1 MTAVRRVLAVIAV
14 SAAAVLAGPAGSASA
29 HPLGNFTVNTYS
41 GILIRPQVLEVRYVL
56 DLAEIP
62 TFQERSEIDADGDGA
77 TEAHERSAWAA
88 GRAEAIRG
96 GLSLQIGGERVPLV
110 LEESRMALLPGQA
123 GLDVLRLEATLRAA
137 VPRAGT
143 AVFRDANDRGRIGW
157 REISAAGTDGMAVTA
172 STVPTA
178 SISGALQS
186 YPDDLLSAPVDVRVA
201 RFTFGPGDQ
210 AAGGAATGSD
220 SDRRPGG
227 DLLAALVARPS
238 LSPTAVLLAMLAAFG
253 VGVLHAMAPGHGKTV
268 AAAYLG
274 GTAGTAREAV
284 GVGVAVSAMH
294 TVSVVGLATVV
305 FLAERVV
312 PAERLYPWLGLA
324 AGLTAVGLG
333 GALLLARVRSREHG
347 HDHPNPL
354 SRRGVAAV
362 ALSGGLLPSPSALLV
377 LIAAAALGR
386 LALGLGL
393 VAAFGL
399 GLATAIAA
407 VGVLAVRAR
416 DAVARRS
423 WGRLARVLPI
433 GGAAVILLMGLV
445 LTGRAVS
452 QL

>member
-1 MTAVRRVLAVIAV
+1 MTAVRRLLAAIAV
-14 SAAAVLAGPAGSASA
+14 SAVAVLAGPAGSASA
-29 HPLGNFTVNTYS
+29 HPLGNFTVNAYS
-41 GILIRPQVLEVRYVL
+41 GILVRARSLEVRYVL

-62 TFQERSEIDADGDGA
+62 TFQERSEIDTDGDGA
-77 TEAHERSAWAA
+77 AEAHERSAWAA

-96 GLSLQIGGERVPLV
+96 GLSLQIDGERVPLV

-123 GLDVLRLEATLRAA
+123 GLDVLRLEVTLRGA

-143 AVFRDANDRGRIGW
+143 AVFQDANDRGRIGW
-157 REISAAGTDGMAVTA
+157 REISAAGADGMAVTA
-172 STVPTA
+172 STVPAT
-178 SISGALQS
+178 SISEALES

-201 RFTFGPGDQ
+201 RFTFAPGDQ
-210 AAGGAATGSD
+210 VAGGAATDAD
-220 SDRRPGG
+220 SDGRPGG

-274 GTAGTAREAV
+274 GTAGTVRQAI
-284 GVGVAVSAMH
+284 GVGAAVSAMH

-333 GALLLARVRSREHG
+333 AALFLARVRSRGHG
-347 HDHPNPL
+347 HDHPDPF
-354 SRRGVAAV
+354 SRRGIVAV

-399 GLATAIAA
+399 GLAAAVAA

-416 DAVARRS
+416 DAVTRRS
-423 WGRLARVLPI
+423 WDRLARVLPI
-433 GGAAVILLMGLV
+433 GGAAAILLMGLV
-445 LTGRAVS
+445 LTGRAVA

>member
-1 MTAVRRVLAVIAV
+1 MRAVPRVLAAIVV
-14 SAAAVLAGPAGSASA
+14 SAAAVLAGPAGAASA
-29 HPLGNFTVNTYS
+29 HPLGNFTVNAYS
-41 GILIRPQVLEVRYVL
+41 GILVRPRSLEVRYVL

-62 TFQERSEIDADGDGA
+62 TFQERSEIDADRDGA
-77 TEAHERSAWAA
+77 AEVHERSAWAA

-96 GLSLQIGGERVPLV
+96 GLSLLVDGERVPLV

-123 GLDVLRLEATLRAA
+123 GLDVLRLEATLRAP
-137 VPRAGT
+137 VPGAGT

-157 REISAAGTDGMAVTA
+157 REISAAGSDGMAVTA
-172 STVPTA
+172 SSVPAA

-201 RFTFGPGDQ
+201 RFTFAPGEQ
-210 AAGGAATGSD
+210 VAGAVDGESD
-220 SDRRPGG
+220 GRPGG

-253 VGVLHAMAPGHGKTV
+253 VGVLHAMAPGHGKTL

-274 GTAGTAREAV
+274 GTAGTVRQAI
-284 GVGVAVSAMH
+284 GVGVAVSVMH

-305 FLAERVV
+305 YLAERVV

-333 GALLLARVRSREHG
+333 GALLLARARSRGHG
-347 HDHPNPL
+347 HDHPDPL
-354 SRRGVAAV
+354 SRRGIAAV

-399 GLATAIAA
+399 GLAAAIAA

-433 GGAAVILLMGLV
+433 GGAAAILLMGLV
-445 LTGRAVS
+445 LTGRAVA